1 MSGVSAQDGL
11 GPFDPYWTRNV
22 PPPRR
27 RRAWRRR
34 VFFGAAVGAA
44 TIGAAML
51 APSRPRVG
59 MPSTSVAEP
68 GASVAEATRALE
80 TLDPAAPPV
89 FSLEG
94 LEPNRARY
102 EARVAATGG
111 DRRDALSVG
120 TLEGAAPGL
129 RLEISHESGARA
141 ALSLYVAA
149 AETAA
154 AAGAAV
160 DRLGAPQTLVTVDG
174 PLEWAELTLAGRERG
189 CAAFRLA
196 PRNGA
201 ALRGVVCGAA
211 EASLEASAISCLVEK
226 IEITKAGRE
235 AGYADLLGASSRR
248 AACRTPLG

>member
-27 RRAWRRR
+27 GRAWRRR
-34 VFFGAAVGAA
+34 VLFGAAVVAMM
-44 TIGAAML
+44 IGAAVL
-51 APSRPRVG
+51 APSRP
-59 MPSTSVAEP
+59 PAAEP
-68 GASVAEATRALE
+68 GARVAEASRPIE
-80 TLDPAAPPV
+80 MLDPAAPPS

-94 LEPNRARY
+94 LELGQVHY
-102 EARVAATGG
+102 EARFAAAGG
-111 DRRDALSVG
+111 DRRDALNVG
-120 TLEGAAPGL
+120 TLEGEAPGL
-129 RLEISHESGARA
+129 RLEVWRESGARA

-160 DRLGAPQTLVTVDG
+160 ERLGATQNLVTADG
-174 PLEWAELTLAGRERG
+174 PLEWAELKLAGRAGG

-201 ALRGVVCGAA
+201 ALRGVVCGAGA
-211 EASLEASAISCLVEK
+211 ASLEAGAISCLVER
-226 IEITKAGRE
+226 IEITKAGHE
-235 AGYADLLGASSRR
+235 AGYADLVAAPRR